1 MKQFNND
8 AFFLCTLPDLFN
20 LETFWQR
27 DIKSDTQNNFL
38 YQFSITTNQSYT
50 IAGRSINLFC

>member
-20 LETFWQR
+20 VHAFWQR
-27 DIKSDTQNNFL
+27 DIKSDAQDFL
-38 YQFSITTNQSYT
+38 NQFSITTDQSYT
-50 IAGRSINLFC
+50 ILLA